1 VVSHWGHAV
10 GYDWDLPSTSY
21 SYQIHFIHIKG
32 VWHALYVVGGHKGA
46 TPYHTITLQG
56 QFGEERVLV
65 LVFGMYYTLLCNDW
79 DLSHFILIPDP
90 LHTYKRWLTYSVCV
104 GQSYECVLTPPITM
118 IWPSLE
124 LESLVLMFGRM
135 VMAIVNSLPQHLL

>member
-1 VVSHWGHAV
+1 MVSHWGHAV

-46 TPYHTITLQG
+46 TPYPTITLQG

-65 LVFGMYYTLLCNDW
+65 CIIHCYVMIGTSPTSYLYQI
-79 DLSHFILIPDP
+79 HFIHI
-90 LHTYKRWLTYSVCV
+90 K
-104 GQSYECVLTPPITM
+104 G
-118 IWPSLE
+118 
-124 LESLVLMFGRM
+124 G
-135 VMAIVNSLPQHLL
+135 

>member
-1 VVSHWGHAV
+1 M
-10 GYDWDLPSTSY
+10 
-21 SYQIHFIHIKG
+21 
-32 VWHALYVVGGHKGA
+32 LYMWWVAIRVQH
-46 TPYHTITLQG
+46 HTIPSLCKG
-56 QFGEERVLV
+56 SLV
-65 LVFGMYYTLLCNDW
+65 RRECWYLVCGMYYTLLCNDW

-124 LESLVLMFGRM
+124 SLVLMFGRM
-135 VMAIVNSLPQHLL
+135 VMAIVGCKFFPQTTYTHIKSIILYIDTSCLDYFI